1 MNKHHARQKFM
12 FLSHTQI
19 IYLKNKWRCN
29 QIILACTKAI
39 QTIKTKSISLKR
51 NEKDIIKG
59 CIKGDKASQ
68 YALYEMFKRDVMG
81 ICMRYSRDRS
91 EAEDMMQEGFI
102 KVYSDLYQYRPIGP
116 LGGWIRRVV
125 VNSCLRFIRKRKR
138 LVFNEFSGMKTELIP
153 TNENVVSD
161 LGAQDLMKLVQKLPD
176 GYRLV
181 FNLYVVEGFSH
192 QEIADQ
198 LGISVNTSKSQLSR
212 AKANLRK
219 TIEKILI

>member
-1 MNKHHARQKFM
+1 M
-12 FLSHTQI
+12 F
-19 IYLKNKWRCN
+19 N
-29 QIILACTKAI
+29 
-39 QTIKTKSISLKR
+39 
-51 NEKDIIKG
+51 
-59 CIKGDKASQ
+59 
-68 YALYEMFKRDVMG
+68 RDVMG
-81 ICMRYSRDRS
+81 ICMRYARDRS

-138 LVFNEFSGMKTELIP
+138 LVFNEFSGMQTELLP
-153 TNENVVSD
+153 TDENIISD
-161 LGAQDLMKLVQKLPD
+161 LGAQDLMKLVQQLPD

-181 FNLYVVEGFSH
+181 FNLYVVEGFTH

-212 AKANLRK
+212 AKASLRK

>member
-1 MNKHHARQKFM
+1 M
-12 FLSHTQI
+12 
-19 IYLKNKWRCN
+19 
-29 QIILACTKAI
+29 
-39 QTIKTKSISLKR
+39 
-51 NEKDIIKG
+51 
-59 CIKGDKASQ
+59 KGDKKSQ

-138 LVFNEFSGMKTELIP
+138 LVFNEFSGMQTELMP
-153 TNENVVSD
+153 TNENVISD

-181 FNLYVVEGFSH
+181 FNLYVVEGFTH

>member
-1 MNKHHARQKFM
+1 
-12 FLSHTQI
+12 
-19 IYLKNKWRCN
+19 LK
-29 QIILACTKAI
+29 
-39 QTIKTKSISLKR
+39 
-51 NEKDIIKG
+51 KDEANIIKG
-59 CIKGDKASQ
+59 CLKGDKASQ
-68 YALYEMFKRDVMG
+68 YALYNMFRRDVMG

-153 TNENVVSD
+153 TDENVISD
-161 LGAQDLMKLVQKLPD
+161 LGAQDLMKLVQLLPD

-212 AKANLRK
+212 AKASLRK
-219 TIEKILI
+219 KIEKILI

>member
-1 MNKHHARQKFM
+1 MQNKEQH
-12 FLSHTQI
+12 
-19 IYLKNKWRCN
+19 
-29 QIILACTKAI
+29 
-39 QTIKTKSISLKR
+39 
-51 NEKDIIKG
+51 IIKG
-59 CIKGDKASQ
+59 CIKGDKKSQ
-68 YALYEMFKRDVMG
+68 YALYEMFRRDVMG

-125 VNSCLRFIRKRKR
+125 VNSCLRYIRKRKR
-138 LVFNEFSGMKTELIP
+138 LVFNEFSGMQTELMP
-153 TNENVVSD
+153 TNEDVVSD
-161 LGAQDLMKLVQKLPD
+161 LGAQDLMKLVQQLPD

-181 FNLYVVEGFSH
+181 FNLYVVEGYSH
-192 QEIADQ
+192 QEIAEQ

>member
-1 MNKHHARQKFM
+1 MNKGIQIFKNNQNQFQNPLQKKE
-12 FLSHTQI
+12 L
-19 IYLKNKWRCN
+19 
-29 QIILACTKAI
+29 
-39 QTIKTKSISLKR
+39 
-51 NEKDIIKG
+51 DIVKG
-59 CIKGDKASQ
+59 CVKGDKKSQ

-138 LVFNEFSGMKTELIP
+138 LVFNEFSGMQTELMP
-153 TNENVVSD
+153 TNENVISD

-181 FNLYVVEGFSH
+181 FNLYVVEGFTH